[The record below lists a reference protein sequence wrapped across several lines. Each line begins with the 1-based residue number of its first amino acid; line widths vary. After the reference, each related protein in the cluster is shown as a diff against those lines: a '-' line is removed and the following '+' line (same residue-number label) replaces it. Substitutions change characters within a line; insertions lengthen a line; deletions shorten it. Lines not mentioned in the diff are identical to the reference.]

1 MPLTVDKDVLIPV
14 PVCSLFR
21 LSRTVIIFV
30 LLRQFCLN
38 QVLSELLLFRI
49 FSVKVTSCRVCLPF
63 LLRPVA

>member
-1 MPLTVDKDVLIPV
+1 MPSTVDKDVLIPV
-14 PVCSLFR
+14 PICSLFL

-30 LLRQFCLN
+30 LLRQICQH
-38 QVLSELLLFRI
+38 QVLSELLLFCV